1 MPIRNNEE
9 RLGHRELG
17 DSSPVTQA
25 QQNPQSSPF
34 SFVVPTEFV
43 ELPSRGKY
51 YSKDHPLH
59 NAETIE
65 VKHMTA
71 KEEDLLTSRS
81 LLKKGLA
88 INRVLQ
94 SIIVDKRVDPDSLL
108 IGDKN
113 AIIISTRIN
122 AYGSD
127 YQTQVACPACNT
139 TTTHGF
145 DLELVTPTN
154 EEGYGSNADSIS
166 RKGDNFV
173 ISLPKTKVKVEVK
186 LLTGKDEKFL
196 AEAMN
201 MKRKH
206 NLPDAILTDQFKMFI
221 VSINEHKEKDV
232 ISSFAEQMPASD
244 SRFLRT
250 AYDRLVPNVDMTQE
264 FSCNNCG
271 YEAAMEVPLSA
282 DFFWPKQ

>member
-1 MPIRNNEE
+1 MPARNNEE
-9 RLGHRELG
+9 RLGHREPS
-17 DSSPVTQA
+17 DSSPVPQA
-25 QQNPQSSPF
+25 HPGDQPQSSPF

-51 YSKDHPLH
+51 YPKEHPLH
-59 NAETIE
+59 NVETIE
-65 VKHMTA
+65 IKHMTA

-88 INRVLQ
+88 ISRVLE
-94 SIIVDKRVDPDSLL
+94 SVIVDKRIDVDSLL

-113 AIIISTRIN
+113 AAIVSTRIS
-122 AYGSD
+122 AYGAD
-127 YQTQVACPACNT
+127 YQTQVTCPSCNT
-139 TTTHGF
+139 TSKFAF
-145 DLELVTPTN
+145 DLNAISCIHN
-154 EEGYGSNADSIS
+154 EPADGVV

-173 ISLPKTKVKVEVK
+173 ITLPGTKVNVEVK
-186 LLTGKDEKFL
+186 LLSGKDEKYL

-206 NLPDAILTDQFKMFI
+206 NLPDAIMTDQFKMFI
-221 VSINEHKEKDV
+221 VSINGHTDRA
-232 ISSFAEQMPASD
+232 IINDFADRMPASD

-250 AYDRLVPNVDMTQE
+250 TYDRIVPNVDMAQE
-264 FSCNNCG
+264 YSCDNCS

-282 DFFWPKQ
+282 DFFWPKS